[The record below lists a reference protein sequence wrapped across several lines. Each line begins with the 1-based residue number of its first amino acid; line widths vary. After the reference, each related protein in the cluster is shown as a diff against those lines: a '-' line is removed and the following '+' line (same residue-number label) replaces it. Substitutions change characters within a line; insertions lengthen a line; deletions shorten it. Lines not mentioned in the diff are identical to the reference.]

1 MRNHADYSLMKS
13 LYDSCRRDFDRAAR
27 GDLEKHALLAALAAN
42 GSGGYSKACL
52 YSPTLHGALSGRLE
66 GRRSSLPLAPRRDLE
81 RYLETFG
88 TATGKETSLRRL
100 ASFHGST
107 LVAGFHCVRW
117 GVSVDELLDD
127 STHFVLADRLIE
139 EFCTKRDLKL
149 ERDLPAL
156 GHLWTAGRGLRDSRV
171 SMYVGRLRMRFDIYR
186 WILNQDVITQPNVT
200 TAMSTSSGP
209 RRPPSARQGQP

>member
-13 LYDSCRRDFDRAAR
+13 LHDSCRRDFDRAAR
-27 GDLEKHALLAALAAN
+27 GDLEKHALLAALSAN

-52 YSPTLHGALSGRLE
+52 YSPTLHDALSRRLE
-66 GRRSSLPLAPRRDLE
+66 GRRSSLPVVPRRDLE
-81 RYLETFG
+81 QYLEAFG
-88 TATGKETSLRRL
+88 TATGREASLRRL

-117 GVSVDELLDD
+117 GVSIDELLDD

-139 EFCTKRDLKL
+139 EFCTKRNLKL

-156 GHLWTAGRGLRDSRV
+156 GHLWTTGRGLRNSGV

-186 WILNQDVITQPNVT
+186 WILNQHVITQRNVT
-200 TAMSTSSGP
+200 SAMPISSGP
-209 RRPPSARQGQP
+209 RRPPLARQGQL